1 MRVFIRSR
9 VIKSTRCVQ
18 CVRLLSALA
27 LSICLIFNYK
37 LLSGV
42 DEQETGTVNSSVYS
56 LAKGNGREE
65 SYRMRTHS
73 KVQIQRKRLREEQP
87 VIVDTNS
94 RAVVQKFEAS
104 LNTLSTLALRYYVYS
119 DERILQR
126 EVRDDL
132 KYERGDTLNHPKM
145 PFIREAQ
152 AEVLILDTLEKHP
165 LRTLNPEE
173 ADLFIIPTSTSAILM
188 KRTPTDA
195 VRIYAEAFQAL
206 LETSTFQAT
215 GGNQHVLVSTALW
228 GFSHR
233 SVQEKTIAGFGLP
246 QHYGA
251 LRNVTIANDMDYAG
265 CRELSRTDKRIDFID
280 HFNGKGGLG
289 KVTRSDFSL
298 GLMPSADVPF
308 YQASFEKFMNS
319 TNFLFY
325 HVRPREF
332 IRNSTPFRRAP
343 LRQEV
348 IDGLPPSSIGSDI
361 PYDEW
366 KREFPSSR
374 FCLAIRGDT
383 PHSHALL
390 RAVKVGCIP
399 VVVCD
404 SYPLYAPTFK
414 SSVNMRDYAI
424 FIPEKAFLEDPLRE
438 LRKLADLTETEIRE
452 KLEALAFAQR
462 VVLPD
467 HPESLFVP
475 AFLRESL
482 LAQREAVDP

>member
-1 MRVFIRSR
+1 
-9 VIKSTRCVQ
+9 
-18 CVRLLSALA
+18 
-27 LSICLIFNYK
+27 LIFNYK
-37 LLSGV
+37 LLSAV
-42 DEQETGTVNSSVYS
+42 DEQDTGTVSVYS
-56 LAKGNGREE
+56 LTKENGREE
-65 SYRMRTHS
+65 SYRMRRHS
-73 KVQIQRKRLREEQP
+73 KVQIQQTRSKKEEKG
-87 VIVDTNS
+87 IANIDS
-94 RAVVQKFEAS
+94 RAVGQKFEAS
-104 LNTLSTLALRYYVYS
+104 LNTLSTLSVRYYVYS
-119 DERILQR
+119 DERIVQR

-152 AEVLILDTLEKHP
+152 AEVLIIDTLEKHP
-165 LRTLNPEE
+165 LRTLNPDE

-195 VRIYAEAFQAL
+195 VKIYAEAFQAL
-206 LETSTFQAT
+206 RETSTFQST

-233 SVQEKTIAGFGLP
+233 SVQEKNIASFGLP
-246 QHYGA
+246 QHYDA

-265 CRELSRTDKRIDFID
+265 CRELSRNGKWIDFID
-280 HFNGKGGLG
+280 HFNGKGRLG

-308 YQASFEKFMNS
+308 YQASYEKFMNS

-325 HVRPREF
+325 HTRPRKC

-348 IDGLPPSSIGSDI
+348 IDGLPLSSIGSDI
-361 PYDEW
+361 PYDDW

-414 SSVNMRDYAI
+414 SSLNMRDYAI
-424 FIPEKAFLEDPLRE
+424 FVPEKAFLEDPLRE
-438 LRKLADLTETEIRE
+438 L
-452 KLEALAFAQR
+452 
-462 VVLPD
+462 
-467 HPESLFVP
+467 H
-475 AFLRESL
+475 
-482 LAQREAVDP
+482 

>member
-1 MRVFIRSR
+1 MRPFVRPI
-9 VIKSTRCVQ
+9 VLKSTPCIRF
-18 CVRLLSALA
+18 VRLLSALA
-27 LSICLIFNYK
+27 LCLCLIFNYK
-37 LLSGV
+37 FLSA
-42 DEQETGTVNSSVYS
+42 DEQETGAIDVYS
-56 LAKGNGREE
+56 LTKESGRDE
-65 SYRMRTHS
+65 SYQARTHS
-73 KVQIQRKRLREEQP
+73 QVQIQQTRSKVEQQ
-87 VIVDTNS
+87 VIEYTNS
-94 RAVVQKFEAS
+94 RNVGQKFENS
-104 LNTLSTLALRYYVYS
+104 LNALSTLSVRYYVYS
-119 DERILQR
+119 DERIVQR

-132 KYERGDTLNHPKM
+132 KYERGNTLNHPKM

-152 AEVLILDTLEKHP
+152 AEVLILDTLENHP
-165 LRTLNPEE
+165 LRTLNPDE
-173 ADLFIIPTSTSAILM
+173 AELFIIPTSTSAILM
-188 KRTPTDA
+188 KRTPSEA
-195 VRIYAEAFQAL
+195 MRIYAEAFQAL

-246 QHYGA
+246 QHYDA

-265 CRELSRTDKRIDFID
+265 CRELSRTDERIDFIH

-308 YQASFEKFMNS
+308 YRASYEKFMSS

-348 IDGLPPSSIGSDI
+348 IDGLPLSSIGSDI
-361 PYDEW
+361 PYDDW

-424 FIPEKAFLEDPLRE
+424 FIPEKDFLQDPLRE
-438 LRKLADLTETEIRE
+438 LHKLTDLTETEIRE
-452 KLEALAFAQR
+452 KVEALAFAQR
-462 VVLPD
+462 VMLPD

-475 AFLRESL
+475 AFLKESL
-482 LAQREAVDP
+482 MAQRDAVDL